1 MNKEN
6 INFFEE
12 DLTNNTK
19 VYPLKEAKIEKTR
32 FSVFE
37 ILRKIKLGKI
47 ILDPDFQRNNVW
59 DQKQKSELI
68 ESILMGI
75 PIPLIYTSQS
85 SDGNM
90 QIIDGRQRLSA
101 LRDFVD
107 NEKSFAIKN
116 LQILDS
122 LNGKKFNDLKEIEK
136 TKIED
141 YMFDIYMIVPPTPD
155 EIKFDIFA
163 RVNRGGTKINEQE
176 MRNALYNGFA
186 TNIIKEMSNIE
197 AFKKATAFPN
207 SDRMKDRYLITRFLA
222 FYLFFNNMLDFKYST
237 IDSFLGK
244 VMTFINNSY
253 NKIDFDTLVS
263 NFEEVMNFI
272 NNHYGDSLFRFK
284 SKGTKK
290 RKISMVL
297 FESITFVF
305 MLTKEKSKPYPTQND
320 IDDFKN
326 KLDLPQRTTFGV
338 DSSENIE
345 FRFNEARRMIQ
356 K

>member
-1 MNKEN
+1 MNKESSGL
-6 INFFEE
+6 FEE
-12 DLTNNTK
+12 DSKNNVK
-19 VYPLKEAKIEKTR
+19 IYPLKEAKIEKTR

-59 DQKQKSELI
+59 DNKQKSELI

-85 SDGNM
+85 TDGNM

-107 NEKSFAIKN
+107 NDKSFTIKN

-122 LNGKKFNDLKEIEK
+122 LNGKKFNDLKDIEK

-176 MRNALYNGFA
+176 MRNALYNGFS
-186 TNIIKEMSNIE
+186 TKIIKEMSEIK
-197 AFKKATAFPN
+197 AFKEATSFPN

-222 FYLFFNNMLDFKYST
+222 FYLLFNDKLDFKYTT

-244 VMTFINNSY
+244 VMKFINDNFD
-253 NKIDFDTLVS
+253 KFDFSILKK
-263 NFEEVMNFI
+263 NFEEIMNYI
-272 NNHYGDSLFRFK
+272 NNNYGDSLFRFK
-284 SKGTKK
+284 PKGTKK
-290 RKISMVL
+290 RKISIAL
-297 FESITFVF
+297 FESITYAFIIA
-305 MLTKEKSKPYPTQND
+305 KENFKPYPSLDD
-320 IDDFKN
+320 IDSFKN
-326 KLDLPQRTTFGV
+326 KLDLPERTILGV

-345 FRFNEARRMIQ
+345 FRFNEA
-356 K
+356 KGVALK